1 MGYGVFHQFSFYIIP
16 AVHKAETW
24 PPKNELA
31 SIIKA
36 ADGNMLT
43 CIAKVSSSPDPS
55 KVYLLILRYGDK
67 ISPQLEK
74 VVEAGCTIVP
84 VDCFYQALLH
94 QDPSLLLFQTSTHN
108 TQIHQLQAKKNTV
121 ERSKANTKLSPAKSN
136 AKTKLSPAKSN
147 ATTKLSPT
155 KSNSK
160 TKLSPARRNFFAT
173 PSIKNL
179 NSPVLKQLPRSV
191 FKHSILPRNFSTR
204 QRREYR

>member
-1 MGYGVFHQFSFYIIP
+1 MATQKRVRIH
-16 AVHKAETW
+16 HE
-24 PPKNELA
+24 
-31 SIIKA
+31 A

-121 ERSKANTKLSPAKSN
+121 ERSKANTKLSPTKSN
-136 AKTKLSPAKSN
+136 A
-147 ATTKLSPT
+147 
-155 KSNSK
+155 K

-191 FKHSILPRNFSTR
+191 FKHFILPRNFSTR